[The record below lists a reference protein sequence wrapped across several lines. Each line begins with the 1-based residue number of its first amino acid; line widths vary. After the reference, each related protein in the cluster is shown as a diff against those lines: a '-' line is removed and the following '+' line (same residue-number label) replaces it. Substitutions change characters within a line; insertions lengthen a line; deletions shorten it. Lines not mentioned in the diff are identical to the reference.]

1 MIKKLNKIKH
11 YLYFGVIILALLG
24 LSVYLFIAAVNAK
37 TVGTEIGNTVGE
49 YVGTAKGSLLAVGDA
64 EEFIHQGENDA
75 VLAKDTKI
83 AEITKT
89 IQITGKLR
97 VLTTEVSLDNLHQVG
112 DKYKALYIMQGTV
125 NFTVDLSKT
134 DITYDETTNTLYVTI
149 PEPVADLKIN
159 SETVKKLSESKKFT
173 FVDNAEKGSSA
184 YINSMNELKANV
196 KEVLENYDSLI
207 KIAKDESELRV
218 TELIGSLSFVDNI
231 VIRFEGG
238 EQ

>member
-11 YLYFGVIILALLG
+11 YLYLGVIILALLG

-64 EEFIHQGENDA
+64 EEFIRKGEDDA

-83 AEITKT
+83 VEITKT

-149 PEPVADLKIN
+149 PEPIADLKIN

-231 VIRFEGG
+231 VISFEGG